1 MLCFSG
7 METRLS
13 GSLLET
19 IALIYGGSSRIFLL
33 PQHRV
38 PVVLIGFHGSQ
49 KTPRDETQHIRVWIQ
64 RGRELISQTEWEFN
78 QRRSGGGVTRS
89 VVIRK
94 GERADAACAVFDL
107 EVIVFVIVWVN
118 VWGDSPSGRFDVE
131 RVPPLGSSVFGNTM

>member
-1 MLCFSG
+1 MELNFCAHKSKNKVPLFPPQQLISLICLLICVEQLVLCFSG

-78 QRRSGGGVTRS
+78 QRRSGGGGHEER
-89 VVIRK
+89 RYQEGGK
-94 GERADAACAVFDL
+94 G
-107 EVIVFVIVWVN
+107 
-118 VWGDSPSGRFDVE
+118 GRRLC
-131 RVPPLGSSVFGNTM
+131 RV